1 MFNNYNKTLI
11 KKIDNLKR
19 IKSQIDKKSSHNT
32 YNYTIFKNKSYS
44 LENSKSYLNN
54 STNCNFSISNL
65 IRNYYNLNKNNQYKK
80 FNKYP
85 SLPNFRVNK
94 NNSVD
99 IIYENEKYKII
110 TNKIEENQEKK
121 YFFRKIPRFNYS
133 YRVDKNNVVCLKYDK
148 PKDNIKK
155 KTIKMI
161 YKLNSIKNNK
171 DYILP
176 RMIKIIKNN
185 KKIYNEVFYQ
195 PWKYPE
201 FFQN

>member
-80 FNKYP
+80 LNKYP

-133 YRVDKNNVVCLKYDK
+133 YRVDKNNQANHHQQD
-148 PKDNIKK
+148 DNDQGK
-155 KTIKMI
+155 
-161 YKLNSIKNNK
+161 
-171 DYILP
+171 
-176 RMIKIIKNN
+176 
-185 KKIYNEVFYQ
+185 EG
-195 PWKYPE
+195 
-201 FFQN
+201 